1 MKSPVK
7 FGKYYL
13 LERISVGGMAE
24 VFKAKSF
31 GEAGFE
37 RLVALKRILPSIA
50 EDQEFI
56 AMFVDEA
63 KLAVQLTHP
72 NIAQIFELGK
82 VGDSYFIA
90 LEYVAGKDMRAIFER
105 VKKRSEP
112 IMVPMACYMV
122 MKLCEGLD
130 YAHNKKDAAGRS
142 LELVHRDVSPQNILI
157 SYDGDVKLIDFG
169 IAKAASKSSKTQAGI
184 LKGKFGY
191 MSPEQVRGLQVDRR
205 SDVFAVGICLYELL
219 TNERLF
225 VGESDFSTLEK
236 VRNVEIMP
244 PTTYNKRIPDE
255 LEAIVLKALAK
266 HPEDRYRSAMDL
278 HDDLQSFMYTSGN
291 FFARKDLSA
300 YVHKIFAEEIS
311 RELTRDEEFRKFDSH
326 KANDLEEL
334 EGTAVLSAPTPP
346 NGSPKGAP
354 APRNSGTPPPP
365 PPPPRAPRGTVMG
378 VGGPAAAAAAAAV
391 ARSSMVTPPL
401 PARPVSASGSGPAV
415 APPTLPGSGPKVA
428 PAMAAVAPAEI
439 QEMDWDEEELATQ
452 IYDRPEGVKM
462 PSSPPAIPR
471 NSRTNPGA
479 SAGANANANGRTT
492 GVLPALPA
500 LPGRASSVPVVP
512 AASAVA
518 APPLPSTTLQAIA
531 PPVVNATP
539 AVAAPA
545 IAAPAIAAPMAMP
558 AVNSPPLSTPPP
570 SPSRVPPPTNGK
582 DAWRMGGDPKFSR
595 PPAEPVAPRP
605 EPRRNE
611 GSSVVVLAL
620 LGVVA
625 VAALVIIGLK
635 LFRGDHSGGLL
646 ITTNVG
652 GVAVLVDSQPLV
664 GNGQRFEVPELSVER
679 LHRVEVRK
687 PGFRPFTQE
696 VPVRDGQITQ
706 MQVELEPE
714 LTAAAVPP
722 PVPPMPETN
731 QAVLPT
737 PTPTPTPTGPG
748 PSQVVVPAPV
758 VPTVNPVVPP
768 APAPV
773 VVATAPRGPR
783 PVVRPRPAVPTGPRP
798 VAVAPTPTPTPA
810 AGGTGRL
817 RISTRPASTCT
828 VAGQGGSFSTP
839 SMCTLPAGTYRVSCV
854 NEELAARGTFN
865 VTITAGGTADFLN
878 RPLE

>member
-1 MKSPVK
+1 
-7 FGKYYL
+7 
-13 LERISVGGMAE
+13 
-24 VFKAKSF
+24 
-31 GEAGFE
+31 
-37 RLVALKRILPSIA
+37 
-50 EDQEFI
+50 
-56 AMFVDEA
+56 
-63 KLAVQLTHP
+63 
-72 NIAQIFELGK
+72 
-82 VGDSYFIA
+82 
-90 LEYVAGKDMRAIFER
+90 

-311 RELTRDEEFRKFDSH
+311 RELTRDDEFRKFDSRR
-326 KANDLEEL
+326 ANDLEEL
-334 EGTAVLSAPTPP
+334 EGTAVLTAPTPP
-346 NGSPKGAP
+346 GGSPKGSP
-354 APRNSGTPPPP
+354 PSPRIGTPPPP
-365 PPPPRAPRGTVMG
+365 PPPPRAPKGTVMG
-378 VGGPAAAAAAAAV
+378 LGGAAQAAQAA
-391 ARSSMVTPPL
+391 
-401 PARPVSASGSGPAV
+401 VSASARTSVVSSPSPGASRPSAASGMAPASAPPALPPTAQAV
-415 APPTLPGSGPKVA
+415 AIA
-428 PAMAAVAPAEI
+428 APAEV

-452 IYDRPEGVKM
+452 IYDRPEGAKL
-462 PSSPPAIPR
+462 PSTPPAVPR
-471 NSRTNPGA
+471 GTSGA
-479 SAGANANANGRTT
+479 RAAASGRTT

-500 LPGRASSVPVVP
+500 LPGRNSGVPMPSNVATV
-512 AASAVA
+512 SAVG
-518 APPLPSTTLQAIA
+518 APPLPSTSLQAVVSPVVGA
-531 PPVVNATP
+531 PPVAAAVSAP
-539 AVAAPA
+539 AVSAPTPSA
-545 IAAPAIAAPMAMP
+545 VPMP
-558 AVNSPPLSTPPP
+558 GLPSTPSAPP
-570 SPSRVPPPTNGK
+570 RPSAAGK
-582 DAWRMGGDPKFSR
+582 DAWRIGDQKFTRPQNDAPPPK
-595 PPAEPVAPRP
+595 P
-605 EPRRNE
+605 EARRNE

-625 VAALVIIGLK
+625 VAALVIIALK
-635 LFRGDHSGGLL
+635 LTRGEPSGGLL

-664 GNGQRFEVPELSVER
+664 GNGQRFEVPELSVVR

-696 VPVRDGQITQ
+696 VPVREAQITQ
-706 MQVELEPE
+706 MQVELEPD
-714 LTAAAVPP
+714 LASATPSVI
-722 PVPPMPETN
+722 PPMPEAN
-731 QAVLPT
+731 PAVAQTALPT
-737 PTPTPTPTGPG
+737 PPPMPNPAQTMAINTPPPAPQPVVAPPVPAPVAPRPPRPNVGRPANATRPAVAAATRP
-748 PSQVVVPAPV
+748 VVVPAAAA
-758 VPTVNPVVPP
+758 NPP
-768 APAPV
+768 AGG
-773 VVATAPRGPR
+773 ATG
-783 PVVRPRPAVPTGPRP
+783 V
-798 VAVAPTPTPTPA
+798 
-810 AGGTGRL
+810 L
-817 RISTRPASTCT
+817 LISTRPASSCT
-828 VAGQGGSFSTP
+828 VAGLGTTFNTP
-839 SMCTLPAGTYRVSCV
+839 RRQPLPPGTYRVTCA
-854 NEELAARGTFN
+854 NEELAARGTFS
-865 VTITAGGTADFLN
+865 VTITAGGTADFRN